1 MAARKLMALIA
12 PFPGL
17 AWMASRLESDL
28 ARVNWVYCWS
38 PDSGLSDDCCSP
50 VRVLTVASL
59 KLAATPSAASAAVCA
74 VLFYSRSGERRR
86 QTGRWCIESSSVVS
100 VLLMLLVLLLLLM
113 LLMLLVLLMLCQ
125 VISRATHCN
134 YCSGRL
140 KFN

>member
-17 AWMASRLESDL
+17 AWMASRSESDL
-28 ARVNWVYCWS
+28 ARVNWVYWWS

-59 KLAATPSAASAAVCA
+59 KLAATRSAASAAVCA

-100 VLLMLLVLLLLLM
+100 VLLVLLM
-113 LLMLLVLLMLCQ
+113 LLMLLVLLMLLMLCQ